1 MKKITLGLIIM
12 SIVWLTAG
20 LSCNSADM
28 EIEEDNNEINVPEEE
43 VEDDDDDNEITVPEN
58 KNNTTGLPAG
68 VWEIRK
74 FGSSPDGGKTI
85 IPVEFERLQLYSD
98 GNGGILDV
106 SHLPYGFI
114 RLTPL
119 ITDSISMTACS
130 PDSLCANNNK
140 EPVLIFTLYQQ
151 NIWGF
156 DGFICANQITITHF
170 GQHTLAAPTEED
182 LYYSSILNN
191 VHSFGFNND
200 EIILYFKEIN
210 NKNLMILKKGE
221 S

>member
-1 MKKITLGLIIM
+1 MKKITLNLIIV
-12 SIVWLTAG
+12 SLVWLAVG

-28 EIEEDNNEINVPEEE
+28 EIEEDNNEI
-43 VEDDDDDNEITVPEN
+43 TVPEDE
-58 KNNTTGLPAG
+58 NNTTDLPAG
-68 VWEIRK
+68 LWEIRK
-74 FGSSPDGGKTI
+74 FGYTPDGGSTI
-85 IPVEFERLQLYSD
+85 IPVEFERLQVYYDLVTGD
-98 GNGGILDV
+98 ILDV
-106 SHLPYGFI
+106 SHLPYGYI
-114 RLTPL
+114 RLSPL
-119 ITDSISMTACS
+119 ITDSISMTTCS
-130 PDSLCANNNK
+130 PDSLCANDNK
-140 EPVLIFTLYQQ
+140 EPVRVFTLYQQ

-200 EIILYFKEIN
+200 EVILYFKEIN
-210 NKNLMILKKGE
+210 NKNLMILKKSE